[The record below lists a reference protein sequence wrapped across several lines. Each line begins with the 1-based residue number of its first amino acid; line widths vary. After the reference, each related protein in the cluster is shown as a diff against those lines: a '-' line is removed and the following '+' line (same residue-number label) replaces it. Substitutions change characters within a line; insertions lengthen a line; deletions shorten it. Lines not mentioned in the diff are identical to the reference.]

1 VQTKDDLANAMWA
14 AAHGIP
20 VVLVGGGSAGGSAP
34 VTGAGTLVVTL
45 AGALTGL
52 AILQLKTA
60 GAAVC
65 VGGVPQAMD
74 LRTAAPAYGS
84 PEMSL
89 YSAALSDICRYLQL
103 PFMGTAG
110 ASEAK
115 VLDLQAAIESTMQV
129 VLSGLSQATLVHDA
143 GFLDCA
149 NIGSLEMLVMN
160 NEIIGMTRRILRG
173 IEVTDET
180 LMLDLID
187 EIGPGGEFMSAYETG
202 RRCRSEIWQ
211 PKLLDRSNW
220 IKWEATGSPTMHDQI
235 RAQVHKILS
244 SHRPPPLPEDVAN
257 KIESILQTA
266 EARYGKHAGNY

>member
-1 VQTKDDLANAMWA
+1 
-14 AAHGIP
+14 
-20 VVLVGGGSAGGSAP
+20 
-34 VTGAGTLVVTL
+34 
-45 AGALTGL
+45 
-52 AILQLKTA
+52 
-60 GAAVC
+60 
-65 VGGVPQAMD
+65 
-74 LRTAAPAYGS
+74 
-84 PEMSL
+84 MSL
-89 YSAALSDICRYLQL
+89 YSAALSDVCRYLQL

-160 NEIIGMTRRILRG
+160 NEIIGMTKRILRG

-220 IKWEATGSPTMHDQI
+220 VKWEATGSPTMHDQI
-235 RAQVHKILS
+235 RAQVQKILN
-244 SHRPPPLPEDVAN
+244 SHRPPPLPEDAAT

-266 EARYGKHAGNY
+266 EARYRKHAGN

>member
-1 VQTKDDLANAMWA
+1 
-14 AAHGIP
+14 
-20 VVLVGGGSAGGSAP
+20 
-34 VTGAGTLVVTL
+34 
-45 AGALTGL
+45 
-52 AILQLKTA
+52 
-60 GAAVC
+60 
-65 VGGVPQAMD
+65 MD
-74 LRTAAPAYGS
+74 LRSGSPAYGS

-89 YSAALSDICRYLQL
+89 FSAALSDICRYLRL

-180 LMLDLID
+180 LMLDVID
-187 EIGPGGEFMSAYETG
+187 RIGPGGEYLSAYETG
-202 RRCRSEIWQ
+202 RQCRSEIWQ
-211 PKLLDRSNW
+211 PRLLDRNNW
-220 IKWEATGSPTMHDQI
+220 TNWEATGSPTMHDRI
-235 RAQVHKILS
+235 RAYVGEILTT
-244 SHRPPPLPEDVAN
+244 HRPPPLPGSVAAR
-257 KIESILQTA
+257 IETILQTA
-266 EARYGKHAGNY
+266 EARHSRHAQT